1 MATGEL
7 SAGVLVEL
15 LADPHRSFRAY
26 QRLIELGSQATAAV
40 REGLRHPS
48 ARVREY
54 CCQVLDHTMDM
65 ASAPALIL
73 ALSGPAG
80 RVRIAAAHALACDRC
95 KNDACQPAAADVLAP
110 AISMLASDPD
120 PHVRATA
127 IELAGRWVH
136 SHPAA
141 CQAIEQAAA
150 HDPSPAVRKK
160 ASWYAPGGT
169 IYCRTKPRT

>member
-1 MATGEL
+1 
-7 SAGVLVEL
+7 
-15 LADPHRSFRAY
+15 
-26 QRLIELGSQATAAV
+26 
-40 REGLRHPS
+40 
-48 ARVREY
+48 REY